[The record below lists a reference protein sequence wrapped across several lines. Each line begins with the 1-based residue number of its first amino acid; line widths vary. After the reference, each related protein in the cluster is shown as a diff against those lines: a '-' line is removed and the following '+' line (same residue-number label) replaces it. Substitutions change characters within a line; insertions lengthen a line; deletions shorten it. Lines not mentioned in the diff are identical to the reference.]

1 MRLLHS
7 VVSAC
12 TRFHPTGWYG
22 TSAEIRQNNYKICT
36 KYLNQVKSF
45 FPVITKNEKKFLSNY
60 PIFDACP
67 EDQSITLEYLHEEFG
82 KPEEIFSAY
91 LSTVHTDE
99 LVRQIKRTKR
109 FKIATVLI
117 LLITAATLIGAC
129 INIHNNYNAY
139 QETVDDING
148 YWIDEIH

>member
-1 MRLLHS
+1 M
-7 VVSAC
+7 
-12 TRFHPTGWYG
+12 G
-22 TSAEIRQNNYKICT
+22 IKQNNYKICK

-45 FPVITKNEKKFLSNY
+45 FPVITKNEKKFLSGY
-60 PIFDACP
+60 PIFEDCP
-67 EDQSITLEYLHEEFG
+67 EYQLITLEYLYEEFG

-91 LSTVHTDE
+91 LSTVHTEE
-99 LVRQIKRTKR
+99 LVHQIKKTKH

>member
-1 MRLLHS
+1 M
-7 VVSAC
+7 
-12 TRFHPTGWYG
+12 
-22 TSAEIRQNNYKICT
+22 EIRQNNYKICT

-45 FPVITKNEKKFLSNY
+45 FPVITKNEKKFLNNY
-60 PIFDACP
+60 PIFDVCP
-67 EDQSITLEYLHEEFG
+67 EDQSIALEYLYEEFG

-129 INIHNNYNAY
+129 IKIHNNYNAY

>member
-1 MRLLHS
+1 M
-7 VVSAC
+7 
-12 TRFHPTGWYG
+12 
-22 TSAEIRQNNYKICT
+22 EIRQNNYKICT

-45 FPVITKNEKKFLSNY
+45 FPVITKNEKKFLNNY

-117 LLITAATLIGAC
+117 LLITAATLIGA
-129 INIHNNYNAY
+129 
-139 QETVDDING
+139 
-148 YWIDEIH
+148 

>member
-1 MRLLHS
+1 M
-7 VVSAC
+7 
-12 TRFHPTGWYG
+12 
-22 TSAEIRQNNYKICT
+22 EIRQNNYKICT
-36 KYLNQVKSF
+36 KYLNQV
-45 FPVITKNEKKFLSNY
+45 
-60 PIFDACP
+60 
-67 EDQSITLEYLHEEFG
+67 TLEYLHEEFG

>member
-1 MRLLHS
+1 M
-7 VVSAC
+7 
-12 TRFHPTGWYG
+12 
-22 TSAEIRQNNYKICT
+22 EIRQNNYEICT

-45 FPVITKNEKKFLSNY
+45 FPVITKNEKKFLSKLPNFLMLVQK
-60 PIFDACP
+60 IN
-67 EDQSITLEYLHEEFG
+67 QLHLEYLHEEFG

-109 FKIATVLI
+109 FKLATVLI

>member
-1 MRLLHS
+1 M
-7 VVSAC
+7 
-12 TRFHPTGWYG
+12 
-22 TSAEIRQNNYKICT
+22 EIRQNNYKICT

-45 FPVITKNEKKFLSNY
+45 FSVITKNEKKFLNNY

-99 LVRQIKRTKR
+99 LVRQIKRTKS